1 MASYIMSKI
10 RTGILIFSKKFN
22 FKKMI
27 FNQSLNSQFK
37 INGQLFKSLDNYKS
51 QFDHH
56 CTVEGLTSFFLEWF
70 NEKKHITLETS
81 GSTGSPKKINIKKT
95 VMINSAKKTAEFFGL
110 KEGDRVLLCL
120 PIKYIAGKMMV
131 VRSLVIGLDM
141 YIVESNSSPIKMTSN
156 NYDFAAMVPNQVEK
170 NINYLNKIKVLLV
183 GGAPI
188 SNSLSKLLHSKTNGV
203 YETFGMTETASHV
216 AIKNLSTGEKS
227 FKALPGISFESE
239 NDQLVIN
246 APHLNNNKIV
256 TNDIIELKSNQS
268 FIWKA
273 RKDFVINCGGIKYF
287 PELIEKKI
295 IGLEDRSFI
304 VCGIP
309 DPLLSQKIVIVFELS
324 TPVNTQTIFKKLS
337 KYEIPKL
344 TFYLKKFPRINGKI
358 DRQKIQDEVLKFTK
372 ES

>member
-1 MASYIMSKI
+1 
-10 RTGILIFSKKFN
+10 
-22 FKKMI
+22 MI
-27 FNQSLNSQFK
+27 FNQFLNSEFK

-56 CTVEGLTSFFLEWF
+56 HTVDGLTSFFLEWF

-81 GSTGSPKKINIKKT
+81 GSTGPPKKINIKKT
-95 VMINSAKKTAEFFGL
+95 VMINSAKKTAEFFRL

-141 YIVESNSSPIKMTSN
+141 YTVESNSSPIKMTSN

-216 AIKNLSTGEKS
+216 AIKNLSTGEKE

-273 RKDFVINCGGIKYF
+273 RKDFVINC
-287 PELIEKKI
+287 
-295 IGLEDRSFI
+295 
-304 VCGIP
+304 
-309 DPLLSQKIVIVFELS
+309 
-324 TPVNTQTIFKKLS
+324 
-337 KYEIPKL
+337 
-344 TFYLKKFPRINGKI
+344 
-358 DRQKIQDEVLKFTK
+358 
-372 ES
+372 